1 MFVFTIIYFYALG
14 MLTHCWIIGRRK
26 MPITNLSSTRNG
38 KAGCHEMTITN
49 LDPITDRSSRGS
61 ETLALLEGLWQKIE
75 NLICFN
81 LIFFSLNLLPLDGFE
96 TMTKRGLHSNFKIGL
111 NWRRVKFQQ
120 LWIVPYMKIAPLP
133 DDIDHNLAKLPPL
146 YAFAR
151 SGWQRHSSGKVA
163 LLWSIVA
170 FVRPHKGLCPRGIR
184 PDLTEINGPF
194 HLPFYTR
201 RLGHFA
207 KVINSRSGIIW
218 EWMQKRQNV
227 LAAFRL

>member
-1 MFVFTIIYFYALG
+1 
-14 MLTHCWIIGRRK
+14 
-26 MPITNLSSTRNG
+26 
-38 KAGCHEMTITN
+38 
-49 LDPITDRSSRGS
+49 
-61 ETLALLEGLWQKIE
+61 
-75 NLICFN
+75 
-81 LIFFSLNLLPLDGFE
+81 
-96 TMTKRGLHSNFKIGL
+96 
-111 NWRRVKFQQ
+111 
-120 LWIVPYMKIAPLP
+120 MKIAPLP

-218 EWMQKRQNV
+218 G
-227 LAAFRL
+227 